1 MEPIPFAISMLLVL
15 VTIVLVGYPLWRQ
28 ARNVE
33 RRSQSRA
40 SSEAVEECRARYAA
54 ALATIRDLMFDHEMG
69 KIATDD
75 YEALLAKAKLEAAQI
90 QQQLAN
96 YTRQQTELDPA
107 VATTIDALVLQQRNN
122 GAEATA
128 DLATDLALQR
138 SALQGEVQAELE
150 RLKMISVDHETGAPV
165 CSHCRAVI
173 EIGDLFCPECGQDLQ
188 AAPTKI
194 ALIKIALIKIA
205 LIKDE

>member
-15 VTIVLVGYPLWRQ
+15 VALLLVGHPLWRQ

-33 RRSQSRA
+33 RRSQPRA
-40 SSEAVEECRARYAA
+40 KSEAVEEYRARYAA

-90 QQQLAN
+90 QQQLAS

-122 GAEATA
+122 GAGATA
-128 DLATDLALQR
+128 DLTTDLTVD
-138 SALQGEVQAELE
+138 SALQTSAVQSDVQAEIE
-150 RLKMISVDHETGAPV
+150 RLKMIPVDHETGAPV

-188 AAPTKI
+188 I
-194 ALIKIALIKIA
+194 ALHKGKVEHAP
-205 LIKDE
+205 